1 MHVSLFQCLGSPR
14 LVSQTHLHK
23 KILSA
28 IPEGTSQDENYIF
41 HRDKEVVNCFSRICD
56 HNRGRLTLNG
66 QKAVCPLHGWIFDP
80 KEGAYDNV
88 QISKSKEEILVSL
101 DKDLLTVEKIE
112 GFLEYPN
119 YKPKNTRIEV
129 SFYSHAC
136 LLFSSNEFRF
146 AIDPWIVGP
155 AFVSGW
161 WPSHTPVEGWKN
173 DINSS
178 DFIYISHNHPDHLNA
193 STLACIRKD
202 MPFIVP
208 KFKSNSVQ
216 TSLQNLGYDN
226 IIPLECGMIY
236 NLSGTSL
243 ILSLLESG
251 DKRDD
256 SGIYFNY
263 GDFSYLSSVDSNDL
277 NSGILPFAPTLMSTC
292 ASPGSSGY
300 PLCFNHITEVE
311 KKKIMKRTKSALLSY
326 HHDLIKSVQPSYF
339 MPYACFFEARAQ
351 MDSYIKEN
359 NISSSADDYQPINCK
374 EVLDVNQSDIYTF
387 DGQSLQSRS
396 KAKRERHLEDSEEWI
411 NSNLDI
417 LKVPTFKQI
426 RTYFEKAEF
435 HDELILYLTL
445 CDNDFLSEYSTYKI
459 DFTNSSC
466 NELKLDNHFPWDKI
480 VKSSSQNQRLLWVR
494 VRAKAFAY
502 VLINGLPWEDLSIGF
517 QCRINRHPN
526 VYNSKFWNHFT
537 NHHIGKDAKVA

>member
-1 MHVSLFQCLGSPR
+1 MSLFQCLGSPR

-178 DFIYISHNHPDHLNA
+178 DFIYIPFTYEELNQ
-193 STLACIRKD
+193 
-202 MPFIVP
+202 F
-208 KFKSNSVQ
+208 
-216 TSLQNLGYDN
+216 GYD
-226 IIPLECGMIY
+226 
-236 NLSGTSL
+236 
-243 ILSLLESG
+243 
-251 DKRDD
+251 DD
-256 SGIYFNY
+256 DFHIHNY
-263 GDFSYLSSVDSNDL
+263 GSLGFTKNITIKSTVYIGYSRIL
-277 NSGILPFAPTLMSTC
+277 GIDRDIQV
-292 ASPGSSGY
+292 Y
-300 PLCFNHITEVE
+300 PLNRWEEQDMVDIGYIYLTRKVSFITG
-311 KKKIMKRTKSALLSY
+311 LSF
-326 HHDLIKSVQPSYF
+326 HL
-339 MPYACFFEARAQ
+339 PY
-351 MDSYIKEN
+351 YN
-359 NISSSADDYQPINCK
+359 NETPSSAN
-374 EVLDVNQSDIYTF
+374 YT
-387 DGQSLQSRS
+387 S
-396 KAKRERHLEDSEEWI
+396 
-411 NSNLDI
+411 
-417 LKVPTFKQI
+417 
-426 RTYFEKAEF
+426 FEK
-435 HDELILYLTL
+435 
-445 CDNDFLSEYSTYKI
+445 
-459 DFTNSSC
+459 
-466 NELKLDNHFPWDKI
+466 
-480 VKSSSQNQRLLWVR
+480 
-494 VRAKAFAY
+494 
-502 VLINGLPWEDLSIGF
+502 INIRPQLGVGF
-517 QCRINRHPN
+517 NL
-526 VYNSKFWNHFT
+526 
-537 NHHIGKDAKVA
+537 